1 MHIPTSQL
9 RDGHV
14 FLALQVGH
22 LPLLAGEQQYLAPLA
37 FLQQVVQRCVEP
49 LVVEGHQRVIQNEG
63 HPLVGGQDYSCGF
76 MCDVIHLTGAKS
88 LGVYAEDFYAGTPCI
103 CENSFGAGRAI
114 YIGTKLEA
122 GGVDAVLDYAVQGT
136 DVAPV
141 LAAPAG
147 VEICLREGEK
157 HGLLFLVN
165 NTTDSRTVAIPSGW
179 EALAGE
185 APENGVLI
193 LSGKGS
199 AVLLRK

>member
-1 MHIPTSQL
+1 
-9 RDGHV
+9 
-14 FLALQVGH
+14 
-22 LPLLAGEQQYLAPLA
+22 
-37 FLQQVVQRCVEP
+37 
-49 LVVEGHQRVIQNEG
+49 
-63 HPLVGGQDYSCGF
+63 

-165 NTTDSRTVAIPSGW
+165 NTTDLRTVAIPSGW

>member
-1 MHIPTSQL
+1 
-9 RDGHV
+9 
-14 FLALQVGH
+14 
-22 LPLLAGEQQYLAPLA
+22 
-37 FLQQVVQRCVEP
+37 
-49 LVVEGHQRVIQNEG
+49 
-63 HPLVGGQDYSCGF
+63 

-122 GGVDAVLDYAVQGT
+122 GGVDAVL
-136 DVAPV
+136 
-141 LAAPAG
+141 APAG